1 MYKKSL
7 LSYTTAAAII
17 LFNIQ
22 FNAHAE
28 TLEVSQGEKKVAN
41 ETYEII
47 HAKDGGQ
54 IIGDHLTVVGN
65 KDTNQSIAPNQNIN
79 ESAFAVTAEGN
90 NSTIK
95 LNNTTIQGSDSVISL
110 GIMAKDGATLQMT
123 GGTITV
129 SGGGAVFS
137 NSKSNGK
144 NNENKLEDVTISSGK
159 DDAPLI
165 NAIIVSNSTVALKD
179 VIVKQA
185 TSAIIAHRDSKI
197 TVSGGSFE
205 AEQATI
211 FAQNGGTVTLTN
223 SANIT
228 SSNDVGLHAK
238 GSKNQKATINMTGGT
253 VTGKNGA
260 LIAQDSGH
268 IVVENVSLKTTDSD
282 KSFGVL
288 SSGEGSVVELLG
300 EKTNISDSTIGLTT
314 NNGGTI
320 KMTGG
325 TIKASLVG
333 AGFLNSSS
341 KNTPNQ
347 LKDVKISSGKDDEL
361 LKFGIRAD
369 KSTVIL
375 DNVEVTQAATG
386 IVADNNSKITVSE
399 GSFNAQMAAISAY
412 NSSTI
417 TLSDNVNVTSSND
430 VGLYANGSKSTIN
443 MTGGTVTGKNGALN
457 AQDSGHIVV
466 KNVSL
471 KTTDSD
477 VSFGAFSSGEGS
489 VVELLGEK
497 TNISDSTVGLI
508 ANEGGA
514 IKMTGGTITTS
525 IVGANSSNSNSNKN
539 KPEDVP
545 ILNGKGDAQQS
556 LGAIANKNST
566 IILKDVTVTQAT
578 NALVADDHST
588 ITASGG
594 SFNAQMT
601 TISAHNSSTITL
613 TDSANVTS
621 SNDVGLYANG
631 SKSTINMTGG
641 TVTGKNSALAASDG
655 GHVTVKDVALKATG
669 DVAAVRSVVVSV
681 GASSVVEL
689 LGKTTIND
697 SEIGLATNDS
707 GAIKMTG
714 GTIKTSIVGASFLNS
729 NSNENNLEDVK
740 ISSSEDDSL
749 LEVGIAAEKSTVVL
763 KDVTVTQ
770 AETGI
775 FADDHSTIT
784 VSGGSFDAQGTT
796 IFAQNGSTVTL
807 TDNAKIASSD
817 GDGLVAEGSGSK
829 IIMLGGTATAKNKY
843 AALYAKDRGQIDATA
858 VTLTTDGKGAGAVAL
873 GPKSIIKLQGHTTI
887 NNTFNGLGAIAGGKI
902 TSEDLTVIG
911 GEAINSAP
919 DKERTGVWTE
929 DAGSEIHLTGKTT
942 IKNVDEGLY
951 ANGGSKI
958 VSGDLTITGS
968 ESEKNTGVGAYGL
981 NTSIELNGKTVLR
994 NFDVGLVAAN
1004 NSTIRMINGA
1014 INTNKIEAKKVAL
1027 LAGANGHINL
1037 ANASV
1042 TAGVAGL
1049 QFIYLFKDDLQ
1060 KDQNNEIN
1068 LTNADIHIEN
1078 GAGIFVETIVEK
1090 SIENNA
1096 TPSIGTANLKNSKI
1110 HADVLLDDGILWNK
1124 IWEEDKNWWGGK
1136 DVKKISNGTFTLSAD
1151 HSTLEGRAKIAQERN
1166 VLFDLK
1172 NKTTWTLKTST
1183 KEKDDE
1189 GNLLDIAQR
1198 SRSDISVLNLN
1209 DSSIVFDALV
1219 DGHYHTLHIGSGKP
1233 DTKAVYNASGDAKIY
1248 FNTTWSDG
1256 VAIADQKTNRLLI
1269 HGNVSGN
1276 TTVYIKSDLGNKNSV
1291 VNASDPSNM
1300 GGLSLIQVS
1309 GEAKEDSFKL
1319 AQGYTTIRGE
1329 PYKYTLTGYG
1339 PTSSH
1344 GNADIAQNLFDE
1356 KNENFWDFRLHKAF
1370 LDTGSDSVIVPAPV
1384 PQMASY
1390 LVMPNALFTTG
1401 LTDMAKQNT
1410 LLANMR
1416 TSVVGNKENNGFFLY
1431 TYGSTGTLSSERG
1444 PLEYGYGADIR
1455 YAAIQAG
1462 LALPALERQNTTT
1475 HFGFVGTYG
1484 QMSFTPKDMQ
1494 DASKT
1499 SLDKWSLAAYGSVQH
1514 DNGFYID
1521 TLLSYGI
1528 IKGDITNAII
1538 GKTAKLKNAKMLSI
1552 STTVGKQFATR
1563 MEGLTF
1569 EPQAQLAYQHL
1580 LFDTISD
1587 VDNFT
1592 IDMNNPHQWLIRV
1605 GGRLTK
1611 TVVTAENGRSI
1622 SFYGKVN
1629 AVKTLGDNEA
1639 IHIDKN
1645 YQRDSVGSF
1654 IEGGLGISAQLSPN
1668 ISLHGDVS
1676 AQQKLQKTGITGASF
1691 SGGIRYQF

>member
-7 LSYTTAAAII
+7 LLYTTAAAII

-137 NSKSNGK
+137 NSKSNSK
-144 NNENKLEDVTISSGK
+144 NNENKLEDMTISSGK

-179 VIVKQA
+179 VIIKQA

-228 SSNDVGLHAK
+228 SSSDVGLYAN
-238 GSKNQKATINMTGGT
+238 GSKSTINMTGGT

-341 KNTPNQ
+341 ENTPNQ

-386 IVADNNSKITVSE
+386 IVADNSSKITVSE

-417 TLSDNVNVTSSND
+417 TLSDSVNVTSSND

-443 MTGGTVTGKNGALN
+443 MTGGTVTGKNGALI

-466 KNVSL
+466 ENVSL

-477 VSFGAFSSGEGS
+477 KSFGVLSSGEGS

-497 TNISDSTVGLI
+497 TNISDSTIGLTT
-508 ANEGGA
+508 NNGGT
-514 IKMTGGTITTS
+514 IKMTGGTITTF
-525 IVGANSSNSNSNKN
+525 IVGANSSNSNRNKN

-594 SFNAQMT
+594 SFNAQMAA
-601 TISAHNSSTITL
+601 ISAYNSSTITL
-613 TDSANVTS
+613 TDSVNVTS

-669 DVAAVRSVVVSV
+669 DVTAVRSVVVSV

-714 GTIKTSIVGASFLNS
+714 GTIKTSMVGASFLNS

-749 LEVGIAAEKSTVVL
+749 LGIGIAAEKSTVVL
-763 KDVTVTQ
+763 KNVTVTQ

-775 FADDHSTIT
+775 SADDHSTIT

-858 VTLTTDGKGAGAVAL
+858 VTLTTDGKGDGAVAL

-911 GEAINSAP
+911 GEAINSDP
-919 DKERTGVWTE
+919 DKERTGVWTK

-942 IKNVDEGLY
+942 IQNVDEGLY
-951 ANGGSKI
+951 ADGGSKI

-968 ESEKNTGVGAYGL
+968 ESEKNTGVGAYEL
-981 NTSIELNGKTVLR
+981 NTSIELNGKTILR
-994 NFDVGLVAAN
+994 NFDVGLAAAN

-1014 INTNKIEAKKVAL
+1014 IDTNKIEAKKVAL
-1027 LAGANGHINL
+1027 TVESNGHIDL

-1049 QFIYLFKDDLQ
+1049 QFMSLSTDDLQ

-1078 GAGIFVETIVEK
+1078 GAGIFVGAIVEK
-1090 SIENNA
+1090 NIENNA

-1110 HADVLLDDGILWNK
+1110 HADVLLDNGILWNK
-1124 IWEEDKNWWGGK
+1124 IWEEDKNWWGGRE
-1136 DVKKISNGTFTLSAD
+1136 VKEISNGTFTLNAD

-1209 DSSIVFDALV
+1209 DSTISFN
-1219 DGHYHTLHIGSGKP
+1219 GPTEEHYHTLHIGSGKP
-1233 DTKAVYNASGDAKIY
+1233 DTTAVYNASGDAKIY

-1256 VAIADQKTNRLLI
+1256 VSIADQKTDRLLI
-1269 HGNVSGN
+1269 HGDVSGN
-1276 TTVYIKSDLGNKNSV
+1276 TTVYIKSDLGDKNSV

-1300 GGLSLIQVS
+1300 SGLSLIQVS

-1319 AQGYTTIRGE
+1319 AKGYTTIGGS
-1329 PYKYTLTGYG
+1329 PYKYTLTAYG

-1344 GNADIAQNLFDE
+1344 GEADIAQNLFDE
-1356 KNENFWDFRLHKAF
+1356 KNEKFWDFRLHKAL
-1370 LDTGSDSVIVPAPV
+1370 LDPDSKVGAVV

-1390 LVMPNALFTTG
+1390 LVMPNVLFTTG
-1401 LTDMAKQNT
+1401 LTDMAKQNA

-1416 TSVVGNKENNGFFLY
+1416 TSILGNKKNNGFFLY

-1552 STTVGKQFATR
+1552 STTVGKQFATG

-1580 LFDTISD
+1580 MFDTISD
-1587 VDNFT
+1587 TDNLT